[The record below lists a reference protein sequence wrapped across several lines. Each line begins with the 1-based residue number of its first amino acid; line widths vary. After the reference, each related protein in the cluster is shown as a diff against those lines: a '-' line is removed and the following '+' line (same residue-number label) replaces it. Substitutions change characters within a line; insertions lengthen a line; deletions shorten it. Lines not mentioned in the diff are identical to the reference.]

1 MNTGNEYEVCI
12 PRDRSIAFIDT
23 RMIKSKLYTKIYE
36 LEQRPTSVEYSDFT
50 EKLLVSLLSDD
61 SHEGMVVVW
70 ALDSGVVEAK
80 IPAAINNVGNAAV
93 WHPGNVRILSPLE

>member
-1 MNTGNEYEVCI
+1 
-12 PRDRSIAFIDT
+12 
-23 RMIKSKLYTKIYE
+23 MIKSKLYTKIYE

-80 IPAAINNVGNAAV
+80 IPAAINNVGNTAV